1 MSKHP
6 TKKPS
11 AAPTD
16 RELDAAL
23 HEALRAK
30 GLLFPRNEADLKVIE
45 NQVGTSHLFKPDA
58 KRFKAL
64 LADHVVGKSNI
75 VSFSQQASDEEVLA
89 DFAQA
94 ARNGADIPG
103 DIKAKMAENRK
114 RAEAQLAA
122 KNKNREEKR

>member
-30 GLLFPRNEADLKVIE
+30 GLLFPRNEADLEVIE
-45 NQVGTSHLFKPDA
+45 DLVGTTHLFKPDA
-58 KRFKAL
+58 ERFKAL
-64 LADHVVGKSNI
+64 LADHVAGKNNI
-75 VSFSQQASDEEVLA
+75 VAFTQQTPDEEVLA

-94 ARNGADIPG
+94 ARNGADIPE
-103 DIKAKMAENRK
+103 DIKRKMAENRK

>member
-1 MSKHP
+1 M
-6 TKKPS
+6 
-11 AAPTD
+11 D

-45 NQVGTSHLFKPDA
+45 DLVGTTHLFKPDA
-58 KRFKAL
+58 ERFKAL
-64 LADHVVGKSNI
+64 LSDHVAGKSNV
-75 VSFSQQASDEEVLA
+75 VSFSREASDEEVLA

-94 ARNGADIPG
+94 ARNGSDIPE
-103 DIKAKMAENRK
+103 DIKLKMAENRK

-122 KNKNREEKR
+122 KNKPREEKH